1 MEMNSGL
8 PFLNVDPNSDASIL
22 SSGAHLDRGGSAGH
36 HRPDGGHVPARPR
49 DARPCDE
56 FPCRRFS
63 DASSRIQ
70 PGSRPAEHRL
80 RSRGGMRKQTRI
92 VPAPLPRARDGCDQR
107 GWRRNGKSRYQRLEP
122 GRGCEGRL
130 PNPCSRI
137 WRIAATGSAGE
148 LRHPH
153 RAVRARTGD
162 STEVALPEPTP
173 EPTWA
178 GSATPVVTT
187 TPRRTTRSSGSR
199 SKELRDPSEGT
210 ININTASQTQLER
223 LPRVGPSTAK
233 KIIEYRREHGG
244 FRTVDELL
252 EIRGIGPKTME
263 QLRPFVT
270 LE

>member
-1 MEMNSGL
+1 ML
-8 PFLNVDPNSDASIL
+8 PFSRAGLIWIVVALLGITALTAGMYRRGRATPARATNSHAAGSLTPLRGSSLEVDRRNTVYVHVAGCVNKPGLYRLPSRARVMDAISAAGGETARADINALNLAEVVKDGSRIL
-22 SSGAHLDRGGSAGH
+22 
-36 HRPDGGHVPARPR
+36 VPAFGESP
-49 DARPCDE
+49 PPVPPE
-56 FPCRRFS
+56 NYV
-63 DASSRIQ
+63 
-70 PGSRPAEHRL
+70 
-80 RSRGGMRKQTRI
+80 TRTE
-92 VPAPLPRARDGCDQR
+92 PYAP
-107 GWRRNGKSRYQRLEP
+107 EP
-122 GRGCEGRL
+122 ETR
-130 PNPCSRI
+130 
-137 WRIAATGSAGE
+137 
-148 LRHPH
+148 
-153 RAVRARTGD
+153 
-162 STEVALPEPTP
+162 TEVALPEPTP